1 MGKGWQRILVGH
13 ATSTAKEWHFALM
26 PVYMSFGSLEFVS
39 GTILSLS
46 DALIQFIL
54 WYSAEAFFQP
64 MNTQCIS
71 CCSFL
76 HLSYSCLRVKIT
88 PLTVVDVL
96 FVITNCSSHIFTM
109 FLSRFSCTL
118 TLYRFMPWL
127 VRYLFPLLFLLGYFN
142 FYGQCL
148 MNL

>member
-1 MGKGWQRILVGH
+1 MRVLFYGFRNPLGWERVD
-13 ATSTAKEWHFALM
+13 S
-26 PVYMSFGSLEFVS
+26 GSLLTRNFHCKGVAFRIDAGVHVLQFS
-39 GTILSLS
+39 GVRLWHHLVS
-46 DALIQFIL
+46 DALIQFIP

-76 HLSYSCLRVKIT
+76 HLSYSCLRVEIT
-88 PLTVVDVL
+88 PLSVVDVL

-118 TLYRFMPWL
+118 T
-127 VRYLFPLLFLLGYFN
+127 
-142 FYGQCL
+142 
-148 MNL
+148 